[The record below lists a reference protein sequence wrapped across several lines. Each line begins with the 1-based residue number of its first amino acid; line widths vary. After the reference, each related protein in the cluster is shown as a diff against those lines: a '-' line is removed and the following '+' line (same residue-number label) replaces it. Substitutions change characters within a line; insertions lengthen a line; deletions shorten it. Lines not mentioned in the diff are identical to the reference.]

1 MQDPFTSEF
10 EVVTTEGKKIQIY
23 PMKLRHKDKIC
34 RFMEKFNS
42 TFIFLN
48 FMSPELDDEFTVKR
62 DENGDVVFSNK
73 EYEILKEVISMA
85 TRIPVEEL
93 DSEDG
98 YDLDIADVRK
108 IIETYLD
115 VSQLKKKDQQ
125 Q

>member
-1 MQDPFTSEF
+1 
-10 EVVTTEGKKIQIY
+10 
-23 PMKLRHKDKIC
+23 
-34 RFMEKFNS
+34 
-42 TFIFLN
+42 
-48 FMSPELDDEFTVKR
+48 MSPELDDEFAVKR
-62 DENGDVVFSNK
+62 DDNGDVVFSNK

-98 YDLDIADVRK
+98 YDLDITDVRK
-108 IIETYLD
+108 IIEKYLD